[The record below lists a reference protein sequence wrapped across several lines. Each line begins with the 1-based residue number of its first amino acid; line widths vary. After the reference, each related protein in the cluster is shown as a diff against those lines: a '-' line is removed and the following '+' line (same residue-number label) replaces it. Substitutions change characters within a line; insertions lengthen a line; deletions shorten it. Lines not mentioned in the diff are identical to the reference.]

1 MRSGTG
7 RHRRPR
13 QAPAFI
19 VAAGVTGAGIA
30 MPLLTAGSASAVS
43 DEAWDRAAEC
53 ESGGRWSAND
63 GNGQYGGFQLTL
75 DLWTSYGGLDFA
87 IRPDLA
93 SRAQQIS
100 VAERI
105 VADMGQGALPGCGV
119 ASGLWQEYRQEQR
132 EEIDRAE
139 EAEEAQAEEEIGASP
154 EESTGETGEL
164 PGDVTPEP
172 EPVDE
177 TPEAG
182 DQPDEERAEATD
194 RPAERPEPEAGGGRH
209 RGDPDPAETGAEAG
223 TERDGEA
230 AEATDPTAP
239 TERDDEAARG
249 DRDGA
254 RTGGERAAD
263 ERVEQ
268 PGGARMGEY
277 RVIPGDTLS
286 EIALHYDISGGWPAL
301 YRANETVIGD
311 DPDFILPGQRLDLT
325 ASGR

>member
-30 MPLLTAGSASAVS
+30 MPLLSAGSASAVG

-63 GNGQYGGFQLTL
+63 GNGQYGGFQLTIE
-75 DLWTSYGGLDFA
+75 LWEEYGGLEFA

-105 VADMGQGALPGCGV
+105 MAGMGRGALPGCGV
-119 ASGLWQEYRQEQR
+119 ASGVWQEYRQEQR

-154 EESTGETGEL
+154 EDSSDGSDER
-164 PGDVTPEP
+164 PGDATPEP
-172 EPVDE
+172 EPVEE

-182 DQPDEERAEATD
+182 DQPDEGRAGDLPDERTES
-194 RPAERPEPEAGGGRH
+194 EGNGRH
-209 RGDPDPAETGAEAG
+209 RGDPDPAET
-223 TERDGEA
+223 
-230 AEATDPTAP
+230 
-239 TERDDEAARG
+239 DEAERQRDQARG
-249 DRDGA
+249 DRA
-254 RTGGERAAD
+254 GERAD
-263 ERVEQ
+263 EGERAN
-268 PGGARMGEY
+268 GGEY

-286 EIALHYDISGGWPAL
+286 QIALDHDISGGWPAL
-301 YRANETVIGD
+301 YRANESVIGD
-311 DPDFILPGQRLDLT
+311 DPDYILPGQRLDLT

>member
-19 VAAGVTGAGIA
+19 VAAGVTGAGMA
-30 MPLLTAGSASAVS
+30 MPLLSAGSAAAVS
-43 DEAWDRAAEC
+43 DDAWDRAAEC

-75 DLWTSYGGLDFA
+75 QLWERHGGLEFA

-105 VADMGQGALPGCGV
+105 MAEMGQGALPGCGV
-119 ASGLWQEYRQEQR
+119 ATGVWQEYRQEQR

-154 EESTGETGEL
+154 EDSSEDAEDR
-164 PGDVTPEP
+164 PGDATPEP
-172 EPVDE
+172 EPADE

-182 DQPDEERAEATD
+182 DQPDEERAGDLPE
-194 RPAERPEPEAGGGRH
+194 ERPETEGGGRH
-209 RGDPDPAETGAEAG
+209 RGDPDPAES
-223 TERDGEA
+223 EA
-230 AEATDPTAP
+230 ADRQPE
-239 TERDDEAARG
+239 EEARG
-249 DRDGA
+249 DRAGD
-254 RTGGERAAD
+254 RSGERPE
-263 ERVEQ
+263 ERA
-268 PGGARMGEY
+268 GDDGRTDGDDY
-277 RVIPGDTLS
+277 RVVSGDTLS
-286 EIALHYDISGGWPAL
+286 QIALDHDISGGWPAL
-301 YRANETVIGD
+301 YRSNESVIGD
-311 DPDFILPGQRLDLT
+311 DPNLILPGQELDLT
-325 ASGR
+325 VSGR